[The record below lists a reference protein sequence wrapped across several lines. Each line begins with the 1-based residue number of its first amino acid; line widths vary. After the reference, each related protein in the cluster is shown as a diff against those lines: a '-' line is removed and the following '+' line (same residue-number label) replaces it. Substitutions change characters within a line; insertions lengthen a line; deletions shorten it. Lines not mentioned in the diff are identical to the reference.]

1 MKKTILL
8 LNILI
13 SSIGF
18 SQIGG
23 ENTYQFLD
31 LDFNSRSMALGGDF
45 VLANDDD
52 INLSVAN
59 PASISD
65 KMDKHLSLNHA
76 IYPSGINYGQIV
88 YGKCYQNLGTFTGH
102 LRYVAY
108 GSMQRYDEFGIEQG
122 TFTGGDYA
130 LGLGYAKKLNKY
142 FSIGGNFNFIFSHL
156 ESYNS
161 FGIATDV
168 SVKFYD
174 EETNITAVVIA
185 RNIGYQLKGYT
196 EGNHEPMPT
205 ELLAGI
211 SYKFHHAPFRLSLM
225 GHDLSK
231 WDLSYNIPGAVET
244 YDALTGDTIPVP
256 SASFV
261 EKLFRHINFGV
272 EIIPTKNFSI
282 RLGYNVNRRL
292 SLGVENRMGISG
304 FSGGVGFKIKKFEFD
319 YGISF
324 YSASGISNMFTI
336 TTNLNEFYRK
346 KS

>member
-1 MKKTILL
+1 MKKIILFL
-8 LNILI
+8 
-13 SSIGF
+13 SIFNCLAGF

-23 ENTYQFLD
+23 QNTYQFLD

-59 PASISD
+59 PASITD
-65 KMDKHLSLNHA
+65 KMDNRLSLNHA
-76 IYPSGINYGQIV
+76 VYPSGINYGQIV
-88 YGKCYQNLGTFTGH
+88 YGKKFKELGTFTGH
-102 LRYVAY
+102 LRYVSY
-108 GSMQRYDEFGIEQG
+108 GSIQRYDQFGVEQG
-122 TFTGGDYA
+122 KFTAGDYA
-130 LGLGYAKKLNKY
+130 LGVGYAKKLNDY
-142 FSIGGNFNFIFSHL
+142 FSIGGNFNLIFSHL
-156 ESYNS
+156 ESYGS
-161 FGIATDV
+161 FGIGADV

-174 EETNITAVVIA
+174 PKSNITAVVLA
-185 RNIGYQLKGYT
+185 RNIGYQIKGYT
-196 EGNHEPMPT
+196 AGNHEPLPT

-225 GHDLSK
+225 THDLTK

-256 SASFV
+256 TAKFV
-261 EKLFRHINFGV
+261 EKLFRHVNFGV
-272 EIIPTKNFSI
+272 EILPTKNFAI
-282 RLGYNVNRRL
+282 RVGYNFNRRL
-292 SLGVENRMGISG
+292 DIGVVNRMGISG

-336 TTNLNEFYRK
+336 TTNLNEFQRK
-346 KS
+346 K